1 MQTGTR
7 RVSPAR
13 RAVAAVLIC
22 AISATWLG
30 AGPVPGAAA
39 AKPNIVVFY
48 LDDVSP
54 HDGRLW
60 SDPQRT
66 PAIYNTFIAR
76 GTRFTNAFGED
87 PLCCP
92 ARATLL
98 SGLHTH
104 NNGVN
109 VNDARLFQPQGTVA
123 GKLTGAGYTTMWIG
137 KYMNHNS
144 WLSEAGWAAHMAQ
157 WSVFDAIY
165 GLNGGAY
172 YDYKVRTKDQGDLVY
187 SDVHST
193 QMTADRA
200 VSRFAA
206 APADKPIFAMV
217 SIYDLHSPN
226 VSQPITQE
234 QAAKCANLAPWW
246 TPAYNEADVSDKPA
260 YIRALPLQSYP
271 NGWPMDAFCRQMYG
285 VDDVVKRVTD
295 ELAAEGRLNNT
306 LLVFTADNGM
316 SWGAHRRGQQKNTPD
331 ATAVPLYMAWPAGW
345 GNAPRVIDE
354 YVSNIDLA
362 PTFCQL
368 GGCTLGP
375 YSSGQNS
382 ADGRNLMPLLNQGT
396 SLGRDAILEQS
407 PIGEPAQD
415 LPGWTTVRT
424 TPQSSLGL
432 WRFTQ
437 YANGERELYDQ
448 VNDPYELNNL
458 ASNPSRAAL
467 VVALG
472 QRLAQLLAE
481 GRVNRPDLSLFGK
494 KRSLYRTYAGYNI
507 FGSGPTPVQT
517 LAMKVA
523 RSTTYQLLVNVRNNK
538 VSSDSFKVT
547 ASVAGSTRVGIS
559 WLLDGADV
567 TAQMTSG
574 GIQIDSLP
582 GSMTR
587 SLILKIVIKSTFTRT
602 DQTNIDI
609 DVEST
614 TTTTQDDHVT
624 LVLRR

>member
-1 MQTGTR
+1 
-7 RVSPAR
+7 VSLGR
-13 RAVAAVLIC
+13 RALVVALIC
-22 AISATWLG
+22 ATSAGWLG
-30 AGPVPGAAA
+30 GPPAPVAAA
-39 AKPNIVVFY
+39 ARPNIVVFY
-48 LDDVSP
+48 LDDVAA

-66 PAIYNTFIAR
+66 PAIYDTFIAH
-76 GTRFTNAFGED
+76 GTRFTHAFGED

-92 ARATLL
+92 ARATIL

-109 VNDARLFQPQGTVA
+109 VNDARLFLPQESVA
-123 GKLTGAGYTTMWIG
+123 GELTRAGYTTMWIG
-137 KYMNHNS
+137 KYMNRNS
-144 WLSEAGWAAHMAQ
+144 WLSDTGWAAHMAQ
-157 WSVFDAIY
+157 WSVFDGIF

-172 YDYKVRTKDQGDLVY
+172 YDYKIRTKDHGDIAY
-187 SDVHST
+187 TDVHST
-193 QMTADRA
+193 RMVADRT

-206 APADKPIFAMV
+206 APADKPIFAML
-217 SIYDLHSPN
+217 SIYDLHAPN
-226 VSQPITQE
+226 ISEPVTQQ
-234 QAAKCANLAPWW
+234 QAARCDGLDPWW

-260 YIRALPLQSYP
+260 YIQALPLQPYAD
-271 NGWPMDAFCRQMYG
+271 GWPMAAFCRQMYG
-285 VDDVVKRVTD
+285 VDDVVQRVTD

-345 GNAPRVIDE
+345 GTAPRVVNE

-375 YSSGQNS
+375 YPSGQDE
-382 ADGRNLMPLLNQGT
+382 ADGRSLVALLGQGT

-407 PIGEPAQD
+407 PVGEPAQD
-415 LPGWTTVRT
+415 IPGWTTIRT
-424 TPQSSLGL
+424 TPQSGLGL

-458 ASNPSRAAL
+458 ASQPGRTALVAAL
-467 VVALG
+467 S
-472 QRLAQLLAE
+472 QRLLQLLGE

-494 KRSLYRTYAGYNI
+494 KQKLYRVYGGYNL
-507 FGSGPTPVQT
+507 FASSPTPVQT
-517 LAMKVA
+517 LPLKVV
-523 RSTTYQLLVNVRNNK
+523 RSKTYLLLVNVRNNK
-538 VSSDSFKVT
+538 VASDSFRVT
-547 ASVAGSTRVGIS
+547 ASIAGSPRVKIT
-559 WLLDGADV
+559 WLLDGVDV
-567 TAQMTSG
+567 TAQMNSG
-574 GIQIDSLP
+574 GIPIGSVA

-587 SLILKIVIKSTFTRT
+587 SLTLKIVIKSTFKKT
-602 DQTNIDI
+602 DQTNVDI

-614 TTTTQDDHVT
+614 SDTTQDDHMT
-624 LVLRR
+624 LILRR